1 MNAGEACS
9 RVVIQVSCD
18 EAVRR
23 AAELMRKYHVGYLVV
38 TEFGDERQVPIG
50 TLTDRDIVLET
61 VASGIDPDDIT
72 VGDIMDQDPPLV
84 AHEADSL
91 SQVLDAMRGRG
102 VRRVPVVDA
111 RRSLVGVLS
120 LDDILQHLGTQL
132 STVAEVVGDQRR
144 NESKVRA

>member
-1 MNAGEACS
+1 MNVGEVCN
-9 RVVIQVSCD
+9 RVVIHVTND
-18 EAVRR
+18 ELVRR

-38 TEFGDERQVPIG
+38 TEFGDKDQVPIG
-50 TLTDRDIVLET
+50 TVTDRDIVLET
-61 VASGIDPDDIT
+61 VAAGIDPDEVT

-84 AHEADSL
+84 ANESDDL
-91 SQVLDAMRGRG
+91 PQLLDAMRELG

-120 LDDILQHLGTQL
+120 LDDVLQLLSTQLGTIADV
-132 STVAEVVGDQRR
+132 VANQRR